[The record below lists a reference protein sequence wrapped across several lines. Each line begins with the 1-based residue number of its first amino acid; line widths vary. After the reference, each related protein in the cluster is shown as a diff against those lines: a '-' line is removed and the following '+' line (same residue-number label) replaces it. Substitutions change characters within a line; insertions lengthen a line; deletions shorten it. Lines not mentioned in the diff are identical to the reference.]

1 MNTKET
7 NIDNNML
14 HFNPFEKDNKAL
26 ISQNGFVYGKPGSGK
41 SFADD
46 FTKFEDTALQ
56 VSGRNKSNNW
66 RKRHHLP
73 LRRKSSKKKR
83 GFRLSIPLIDEFH
96 LFFSEPTARKLVYAT
111 DGINRK
117 ETKVVQQMEEL
128 CVAYGSQKSES
139 VKRGMSGAYIMSH
152 EKIAETLNQN
162 TIIIDPKSE
171 FKDYA
176 REEKK
181 ENK

>member
-7 NIDNNML
+7 NIDNNMF
-14 HFNPFEKDNKAL
+14 HFNPFEKGEMAL
-26 ISQNGFVYGKPGSGK
+26 ISQDGFVYGKPGSGK
-41 SFADD
+41 SFAGD
-46 FTKFEDTALQ
+46 FTKFKDAVLK

-73 LRRKSSKKKR
+73 MRRNSGKKKR
-83 GFRLSIPLIDEFH
+83 GFRISIPFIDEFH
-96 LFFSEPTARKLVYAT
+96 LFFSEPTARKLAYAT
-111 DGINRK
+111 GGINRK
-117 ETKVVQQMEEL
+117 ETKVVQSLEEL

-139 VKRGMSGAYIMSH
+139 VKRGMSGAYIMSQ
-152 EKIAETLNQN
+152 EKIAETLNAD

-171 FKDYA
+171 WKDYA

-181 ENK
+181 